1 MIEKEFYIQR
11 VSFLEK
17 ELKNFKQKKSVFGVL
32 RLGSLLT
39 IILGVY
45 ILWSINI
52 WVLLSVLVILIALF
66 IFLIHKDV
74 DNRENIIRTQDLI
87 NINKNELLALEGQ
100 YSQFESGAAFQP
112 KDHYY
117 ANDMDLF
124 GSASIFQYIN
134 RTHSQMGSAE
144 LASWLLKPAA
154 VPEIL
159 QRQQAI
165 IELKDK
171 NIWRQGLQQIL
182 QVTEIKNETR
192 IRLNN
197 WALGNNEF
205 IQFKPWAW
213 IRYILP
219 AVMLAITAL
228 TIFSILPMSFF
239 YSGLLVMAI
248 ISYQLNKV
256 ISPLHNQLGKIVD
269 ELEVLSDAIKLVENE
284 TFISELL
291 VELQKKLSQKDGLAS
306 GKISNLKK
314 ILERLDLR
322 YNIVLSFP
330 LNIFLLWNL
339 QQVLNLEKW
348 KVDQQHQIDKWFEVL
363 KNIEALQS
371 LATLHYNHPDWVFP
385 IFREIHFSIA
395 ATQLA
400 HPLIKAEKRVSNFIN
415 IDNAGEVMLVTG
427 SNMAGKSTYLRS
439 VGVNVILAMAG
450 APVCA
455 NKFELSPVQLMSSMR
470 IADNLEESTS
480 TFYAELKKL
489 QIIIEKVNADEKV
502 FILLDE
508 ILRGTNSHDRHT
520 GSEALIKQLIKKKA
534 AAILATHDLELAKM
548 KEQFPQHILN
558 YHFDVQVSNE
568 ELYFDYAL
576 KPGICTSMNAS
587 ILMKKVGIEI

>member
-1 MIEKEFYIQR
+1 MIEKEFYNQR

-87 NINKNELLALEGQ
+87 NINKNELLALEGK

-124 GSASIFQYIN
+124 GSASVFQYIN
-134 RTHSQMGSAE
+134 RTSSQMGSAE
-144 LASWLLKPAA
+144 LASWLLKPASL
-154 VPEIL
+154 PDIL
-159 QRQQAI
+159 QRQEAI
-165 IELKDK
+165 KELKDK
-171 NIWRQGLQQIL
+171 NIWREELQQIL

-192 IRLNN
+192 ERLHN
-197 WALGNNEF
+197 WVGAPTAF

-213 IRYILP
+213 LRYLLP
-219 AVMLAITAL
+219 AIIL
-228 TIFSILPMSFF
+228 TITVLIIFSYTPMSVF
-239 YSGLLVMAI
+239 YGGLLVMAI
-248 ISYQLNKV
+248 IAYQLNKV
-256 ISPLHNQLGKIVD
+256 ISPIHNQLGKIVD
-269 ELEVLSDAIKLVENE
+269 ELEALSGAIKCIEKE
-284 TFISELL
+284 SFKSELML
-291 VELQKKLSQKDGLAS
+291 QLQKSLTQKRGLAS
-306 GKISNLKK
+306 DKINDLKK
-314 ILERLDLR
+314 ILERLDIR
-322 YNIVLSFP
+322 YNMVLSFP
-330 LNIFLLWNL
+330 LNVFLLWNL
-339 QQVLNLEKW
+339 QQILDLEKW
-348 KVDQQHQIDKWFEVL
+348 KKEQQHEVSKWFEVL
-363 KNIEALQS
+363 KIVEALQS
-371 LATLHYNHPDWVFP
+371 LATLHYNHPHWVFP
-385 IFREIHFSIA
+385 VFKEEHFSIA

-415 IDNAGEVMLVTG
+415 IDNAGEIMLVTG

-455 NKFELSPVQLMSSMR
+455 GKFELSPVQLMSSMR

-489 QIIIEKVNADEKV
+489 QTIIEKVNAGEKV

-520 GSEALIKQLIKKKA
+520 GSEALIKQLIKKNA

-548 KEQFPQHILN
+548 KAQFPQQILN
-558 YHFDVQVSNE
+558 YHFDVQVSND
-568 ELYFDYAL
+568 ELFFDYAL